1 MGLSPV
7 RRATSRALVAV
18 LLGSCTVAVAPSFAL
33 AQAAPA
39 IDKAAIDKAREQFRQ
54 GLSLE
59 AAGDFSRALKEFK
72 EVAVV
77 KSTPQV
83 RFHIAVCQERTGDL
97 VQALGSYRLA
107 LHEAHE
113 AKAADV
119 EGPAQEALT
128 AIEPRVPQLTLSR
141 GSGANG
147 AEVILDGVPLG
158 ATAIGAPLPVNPGP
172 HQLKA
177 IAPGHVDMNV
187 EFSVT
192 ERDRKEIKLKLEEAP
207 VVAPPVSIAPPPDER
222 PKPEPKKSST
232 MRTAGYVVGGVGI
245 VSLALS
251 GVFYGLRAGA
261 VGRVDDKCGAD
272 RLSCA
277 VPQSAVQSDI
287 DSGTSMAAASTATF
301 VVGLTGLAVGGGL
314 ILLSPSSGGAKD
326 GKDRSKAEIVL
337 SPGAAGASGGMS
349 LVGRF

>member
-1 MGLSPV
+1 MGISPV
-7 RRATSRALVAV
+7 RRAVARALVAV
-18 LLGSCTVAVAPSFAL
+18 VLGSYTLASAPAPVFAQDAAAL
-33 AQAAPA
+33 A
-39 IDKAAIDKAREQFRQ
+39 KAREQFRQ

-59 AAGDFSRALKEFK
+59 AAGDFARALKEFK

-83 RFHIAVCQERTGDL
+83 RFHIAVCQEKTGDL

-119 EGPAQEALT
+119 EGPAQEAL
-128 AIEPRVPQLTLSR
+128 AALEPRVPQLTLVR
-141 GSGANG
+141 GSGAKT

-158 ATAIGAPLPVNPGP
+158 ATAIGAPMPVNPGP

-177 IAPGHVDMNV
+177 MAPAHIDMNV
-187 EFSVT
+187 EFTLAEGDKKDV
-192 ERDRKEIKLKLEEAP
+192 KLVLDEAP
-207 VVAPPVSIAPPPDER
+207 VVAPPPTIAPPEEQ
-222 PKPEPKKSST
+222 PKPEPKKPST
-232 MRTAGYVVGGVGI
+232 MRTAGFVVGGVGL
-245 VSLALS
+245 VGLGLS
-251 GVFYGLRAGA
+251 GVFFALRGSAIS
-261 VGRVDDKCGAD
+261 RVDEKCGPD

-287 DSGTSMAAASTATF
+287 DSGKSMAAASTATF
-301 VVGLTGLAVGGGL
+301 VIGLTGLAVGGGL
-314 ILLSPSSGGAKD
+314 VLLAPSSSP
-326 GKDRSKAEIVL
+326 GKEKRKAEIAL
-337 SPGAAGASGGMS
+337 APAAAGATGGMS